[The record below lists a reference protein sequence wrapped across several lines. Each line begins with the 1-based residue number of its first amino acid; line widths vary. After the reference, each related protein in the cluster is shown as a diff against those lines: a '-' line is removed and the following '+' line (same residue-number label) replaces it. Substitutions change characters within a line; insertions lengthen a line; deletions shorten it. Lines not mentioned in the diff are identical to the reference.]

1 MNNTRR
7 NIRAEQR
14 LAAQQ
19 SAPRRFPVFWVCL
32 LLFVLISVFAISNVL
47 KNVTAFL
54 EEYESVQPKYVEA
67 EVFDTYF
74 KRIDYDLLLKAAD
87 RGDGS
92 DLTEFESKEDLI
104 TYLKS
109 MYAGKDITYYSI
121 STGAADTATVS
132 LDIKNLGKYFV
143 DQFNSRGDIKYI
155 VKAGEDKIAEFTL
168 VHSESE
174 AKKSKSGFKQY
185 ELGDIEL
192 FFFPHESVT
201 VKLPKSSTL
210 TVNGIKVSEKYRLA
224 DVYEEDENNKRLPDG
239 IEGIV
244 YVAYT
249 VDKLYLK
256 PELAVTD
263 KDGKSIELEYIENDN
278 YYSAGFLYDDSLAAQ
293 YSAYVINAIEN
304 YAAYMQMDGARADF
318 IDYYDT
324 DSDLWKNIISTE
336 NYFVLDHSSYS
347 FKDQKATEFY
357 RYNDDMFSCRVSM
370 THLLHRWA
378 REDYVDYIDM
388 TLFLRNVNGKYLIFD
403 SFAHE

>member
-1 MNNTRR
+1 V
-7 NIRAEQR
+7 I
-14 LAAQQ
+14 
-19 SAPRRFPVFWVCL
+19 
-32 LLFVLISVFAISNVL
+32 LISNAL

-87 RGDGS
+87 RGDGA
-92 DLTEFESKEDLI
+92 DLTEFETKEDLI

-109 MYAGKDITYYSI
+109 MYSGKDITYYSI
-121 STGAADTATVS
+121 STGAAGTATIS
-132 LDIKNLGKYFV
+132 LDIKDIGKYFV

-256 PELAVTD
+256 PEIAVTD

-278 YYSAGFLYDDSLAAQ
+278 YYSAGFIYDDSLAAQ

-336 NYFVLDHSSYS
+336 NYFVLDHNSYS

-357 RYNDDMFSCRVSM
+357 RYNDDVFSCRVSM